1 MFSYDEKEPD
11 KIISCSF
18 DNVNFEEVTAQ
29 DIFQVE
35 SKWKD
40 RSLLYSTIQSYAAAT
55 GWKATL
61 SHSIYIRCSCYK
73 RPMRTETSRKFTS
86 GSLCKNCDWE
96 IKIRSTENKTRKI
109 KSGVSEGKY
118 KSFPVVTDDVCV
130 IISKA
135 NLNHTGQCSPSRMQQ
150 VMQRS
155 RSGAYVKNMSNVSLF
170 TLCSMQSLLRETPY
184 FGERFIYTTTEPYYK
199 VESTDVR

>member
-11 KIISCSF
+11 KIICCSF

-40 RSLLYSTIQSYAAAT
+40 RSLLYSTIQAYAAAT

-73 RPMRTETSRKFTS
+73 RPTCSENTRKYSS
-86 GSLCKNCDWE
+86 GSLCKDCDWE
-96 IKIRSTENKTRKI
+96 IKIRSTENNARRI
-109 KSGVSEGKY
+109 NSGFSEGKY
-118 KSFPVVTDDVCV
+118 KSFPVVADDVCV

-135 NLNHTGQCSPSRMQQ
+135 NLNHTGQCSPARVQQ

-155 RSGAYVKNMSNVSLF
+155 RSSAYVKNLMNTSL
-170 TLCSMQSLLRETPY
+170 Y
-184 FGERFIYTTTEPYYK
+184 FHYM
-199 VESTDVR
+199 